1 MTTDDRIRE
10 AAAAAVAD
18 FPPIPDE
25 VVARL
30 GTILA
35 PLADDATEDNVP
47 NRAAKTGESAA

>member
-1 MTTDDRIRE
+1 MTEQQIRE

-30 GTILA
+30 GAILA
-35 PLADDATEDNVP
+35 PLDDNTQDGGGDGATRPAE
-47 NRAAKTGESAA
+47 AA

>member
-1 MTTDDRIRE
+1 MTEQQIRA

-30 GTILA
+30 GALLA
-35 PLADDATEDNVP
+35 PLNDPDRKEDHSNDQSQ
-47 NRAAKTGESAA
+47 AA